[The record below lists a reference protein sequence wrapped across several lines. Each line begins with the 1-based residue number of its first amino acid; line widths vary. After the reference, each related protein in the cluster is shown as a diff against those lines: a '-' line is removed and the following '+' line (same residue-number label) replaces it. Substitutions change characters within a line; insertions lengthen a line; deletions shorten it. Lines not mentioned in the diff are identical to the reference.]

1 LVLWVIAVLLVLA
14 WSVGMIFHKGGFL
27 HILILCAIAII
38 IVQLV
43 ATRRAVD

>member
-1 LVLWVIAVLLVLA
+1 MLWVIAVILVLA
-14 WSVGMIFHKGGFL
+14 WSIGMIFHKGGFL
-27 HILILCAIAII
+27 HVLILCAIAII

>member
-1 LVLWVIAVLLVLA
+1 MLWVIAVILVLA
-14 WSVGMIFHKGGFL
+14 WSVGMIFHKGGFI
-27 HILILCAIAII
+27 HVLILCAIAII